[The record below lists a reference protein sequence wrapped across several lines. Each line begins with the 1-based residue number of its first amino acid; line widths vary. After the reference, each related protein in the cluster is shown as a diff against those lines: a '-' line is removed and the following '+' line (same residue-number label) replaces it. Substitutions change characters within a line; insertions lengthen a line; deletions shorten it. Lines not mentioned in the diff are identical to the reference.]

1 MNNEEVDEPEALGL
15 TATSLQQLGMNEEGI
30 VLIGE
35 AEEQVQD
42 ALATMDQARRTL
54 RDARAKQHQVKMS
67 RQYYMNAQKG
77 KVSFQEKSKTTSPG
91 ITCFKCGGPHKIAQ
105 CPDRHATSKASN
117 NMAEENAA
125 PFVCFHEGDQC
136 MAITEVGNRKS
147 TSEAIAAGLAV
158 VDGGAT
164 KTLASVHA
172 LEAIQDGNLQKYQHD
187 RVIHVDPSNRPS
199 FGFGNSSR
207 DTVLAA
213 APPRCK

>member
-1 MNNEEVDEPEALGL
+1 MNDEEVDEPEALGL

-77 KVSFQEKSKTTSPG
+77 KMSFQEKSKTTSPG

-105 CPDRHATSKASN
+105 CPDRNAPSKASN
-117 NMAEENAA
+117 NMAEENEA

-136 MAITEVGNRKS
+136 MAITEVGSRKS

-172 LEAIQDGNLQKYQHD
+172 LEAIQDGN
-187 RVIHVDPSNRPS
+187 
-199 FGFGNSSR
+199 
-207 DTVLAA
+207 
-213 APPRCK
+213 CKGIKMIV